1 DLPPIGRALPNCE
14 IHLLDE
20 SLQAAPV
27 GAAADLYVS
36 GLPLARGY
44 RNQPELTAERFI
56 RNPFEKTPGE
66 KIYKTGDVARRL
78 SDGTIEF
85 LGRSDL
91 QVKIR
96 GHRIELGEVEA
107 VVGKHPGVAGCAVL
121 AVEGFGGRELV
132 AFVVPRKD
140 VDLSLVSLREWSGR
154 QLPDYMIPARFALLD
169 VLPLTSNGK
178 VDRQAL
184 AQTKGREVPI
194 GVEYAAPRHELERKL
209 SEIWKEVL
217 AREAIGIQDNFFEM
231 GGNSLLVTACC
242 VEINK
247 RLGLQV
253 PLGLIFANPTIGGL
267 AEKLNTFSDPAAPI
281 PRADR
286 HLALPASYG
295 QEAMWFVQQI
305 LPDPATYNQ
314 PFAWRFSGSIDE
326 KRLRVALETVMSRHE
341 VLRTALVFE
350 DGGLQQKISPA
361 GELKL
366 PWRKTVISEGSD
378 PTRLLREES
387 RGPFDL
393 AHAPLWRALW
403 VKLADDENILLLTFH
418 HSIIDEWSMRV
429 LVAEL
434 QSLYAG
440 DMPVDLPL
448 QYADYAVWQRRNL
461 SAQGLESATSY
472 WRRQL
477 ADLPAPLSL
486 PAAVQLPPQVTG
498 RGVTHGFELPADVIT
513 SLRSLAWEEATT
525 VFVVML
531 AAFQLWLC
539 RRSGQNDLVVATPFA
554 ERDRPETQS
563 LIGCFLNTL
572 PIRTKFEEGENF
584 RALLRRVRETVLAAF
599 DHAQMPLAK
608 MVGLAL
614 PRRESGDRSL
624 FQAMFVLLEEGV
636 QPVRLDQVVAREI
649 ICDTGTSKL
658 DLTLFIHAEGDVWDC
673 RLECSSDLFSQEQ
686 GARMAGEMAD
696 FFRAVA

>member
-1 DLPPIGRALPNCE
+1 
-14 IHLLDE
+14 
-20 SLQAAPV
+20 
-27 GAAADLYVS
+27 
-36 GLPLARGY
+36 
-44 RNQPELTAERFI
+44 
-56 RNPFEKTPGE
+56 
-66 KIYKTGDVARRL
+66 
-78 SDGTIEF
+78 
-85 LGRSDL
+85 
-91 QVKIR
+91 
-96 GHRIELGEVEA
+96 
-107 VVGKHPGVAGCAVL
+107 
-121 AVEGFGGRELV
+121 
-132 AFVVPRKD
+132 
-140 VDLSLVSLREWSGR
+140 
-154 QLPDYMIPARFALLD
+154 
-169 VLPLTSNGK
+169 
-178 VDRQAL
+178 
-184 AQTKGREVPI
+184 
-194 GVEYAAPRHELERKL
+194 
-209 SEIWKEVL
+209 
-217 AREAIGIQDNFFEM
+217 
-231 GGNSLLVTACC
+231 
-242 VEINK
+242 
-247 RLGLQV
+247 
-253 PLGLIFANPTIGGL
+253 
-267 AEKLNTFSDPAAPI
+267 
-281 PRADR
+281 
-286 HLALPASYG
+286 
-295 QEAMWFVQQI
+295 
-305 LPDPATYNQ
+305 
-314 PFAWRFSGSIDE
+314 
-326 KRLRVALETVMSRHE
+326 
-341 VLRTALVFE
+341 
-350 DGGLQQKISPA
+350 
-361 GELKL
+361 
-366 PWRKTVISEGSD
+366 VISEGSD

-477 ADLPAPLSL
+477 ADLSAPLSL
-486 PAAVQLPPQVTG
+486 PAAVKLPPQATG

-599 DHAQMPLAK
+599 DHAQLPFAK